1 MSLNPR
7 RSATTFLRQATSRNL
22 RYLLEVTRHA
32 QTRPQ
37 WHASCLLKY
46 RSQIPKRRTIF
57 STAGPRVRSTIAQFI
72 LLVDGETAMK
82 RKLVVPLTLAAA
94 IACLFFFQIE
104 MASSQWGSGS
114 WTFKADDP
122 GVRGGA
128 AGAGGQLAGL
138 SGTQAAFFAAGAA
151 DFAEVENVPDGLGP
165 RMNLDSCGGC
175 HIQPA
180 LGGTSPFVN
189 PQVAFAGKDGGTDR
203 VPSFIAANGP
213 VREARFVLNPD
224 GTADGGVHAL
234 FTITGRTGASGC
246 TLAQPDFATQ
256 LANRNV
262 IFRIP
267 TPTFGAGLIEQ
278 IPDAAIAANQSSN
291 TSQKQALGIRGKPNF
306 HVAGRTI
313 TGMTNNNGNDG
324 TIARFGWKAQN
335 KSLLLF
341 SGEAYNVEMG
351 ITNELFQT
359 EREETANCQFATVP
373 NSVTDT
379 TAAAPVN
386 ALSDIEKFSFFM
398 RFLAAPAPSPDT
410 PGGAASI
417 ANGKTLFSSVGCA
430 LCHTPT
436 LRTGNSAVSA
446 LRNQPANLFSD
457 VLVHDMGDGLA
468 DGVSQGQAGPRE
480 FRTAPLWGLG
490 QRIFFLHDGRTADL
504 VRAIQQH
511 ASNGS
516 EANGVISRFNNLRE
530 GDKQD

>member
-1 MSLNPR
+1 
-7 RSATTFLRQATSRNL
+7 
-22 RYLLEVTRHA
+22 
-32 QTRPQ
+32 
-37 WHASCLLKY
+37 
-46 RSQIPKRRTIF
+46 
-57 STAGPRVRSTIAQFI
+57 
-72 LLVDGETAMK
+72 MK
-82 RKLVVPLTLAAA
+82 GKLVLPLSLAAA
-94 IACLFFFQIE
+94 VVCLFFFQVE
-104 MASSQWGSGS
+104 MASSQWGGGGG
-114 WTFKADDP
+114 WTFRASDP

-138 SGTQAAFFAAGAA
+138 SATQAAFFTAGAV
-151 DFAEVENVPDGLGP
+151 DFAEEENVGDGLGP

-189 PQVAFAGKDGGTDR
+189 PQVAFARKDGGTDS

-234 FTITGRTGASGC
+234 FTITGRTGAAGC
-246 TLAQPDFATQ
+246 TLAQPEFAAQ
-256 LANRNV
+256 QANRNV

-291 TSQKQALGIRGKPNF
+291 ASQKQALGITGKPNF

-359 EREETANCQFATVP
+359 EREETSNCQFAAVP
-373 NSVTDT
+373 NDVTDT
-379 TAAAPVN
+379 DATTPTEVIN
-386 ALSDIEKFSFFM
+386 AIEKFAFFM
-398 RFLAAPAPSPDT
+398 RFLDAPQPSTDT
-410 PGGAASI
+410 PGGATSI
-417 ANGKTLFSSVGCA
+417 ANGRSLFTSTGCA
-430 LCHTPT
+430 LCHTPSFT
-436 LRTGNSAVSA
+436 TSKSTVAA
-446 LRNQPANLFSD
+446 LSMQPVNLFSD
-457 VLVHDMGDGLA
+457 LLVHDMGVGLA
-468 DGVSQGQAGPRE
+468 DGISQGEAGPRE

-504 VRAIQQH
+504 LRAIQQH
-511 ASNGS
+511 SSTDS
-516 EANGVISRFNNLRE
+516 EANGVIWRFNNLRE
-530 GDKQD
+530 SDKQDLLNFLRSL